1 MRRPLSKR
9 KCQHCKT
16 FFEPDP
22 RSAGRQHYCATP
34 ACRKASKAASQRRW
48 LHQPRNRDYF
58 SGPVHVERVRQ
69 WRQAHPGYWRRQ
81 AARVSDALQEPSTP
95 QEPIAQQLDA
105 GCRQEA
111 LQDAF
116 FMQPPLFVGLIAHL
130 TGLSLQEDIAVTARR
145 LQQPGN
151 RDYFSGPAHVE
162 RVRQWRQAHPGDWRR
177 KASRVPEAL
186 QESLTPQ
193 ETIEQQVDD
202 GVGQDAL
209 QDAFFM
215 QPTLFVGLLAHLTG
229 LS

>member
-48 LHQPRNRDYF
+48 LQQPRNRDYF
-58 SGPVHVERVRQ
+58 RGPVHVERVRQ

-95 QEPIAQQLDA
+95 QEPLAQQLEA
-105 GCRQEA
+105 GYRQEA

-116 FMQPPLFVGLIAHL
+116 FMQPPLFVGLLAHL
-130 TGLSLQEDIAVTARR
+130 TGLSLQEDIAMTARR
-145 LQQPGN
+145 LQQLG
-151 RDYFSGPAHVE
+151 RDILYGSTHATGGIPDA
-162 RVRQWRQAHPGDWRR
+162 Q
-177 KASRVPEAL
+177 
-186 QESLTPQ
+186 TPHF
-193 ETIEQQVDD
+193 
-202 GVGQDAL
+202 VGQTSTDPSTVQLGGSAL
-209 QDAFFM
+209 
-215 QPTLFVGLLAHLTG
+215 G
-229 LS
+229 S